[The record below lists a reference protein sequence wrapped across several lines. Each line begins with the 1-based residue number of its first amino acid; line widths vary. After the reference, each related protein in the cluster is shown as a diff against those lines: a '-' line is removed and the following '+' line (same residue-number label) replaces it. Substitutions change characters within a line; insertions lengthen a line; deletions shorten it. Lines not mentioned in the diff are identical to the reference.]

1 MNDNF
6 GKPAW
11 WGLGAMWFED
21 KQELLSLSMLFS
33 GKWKV
38 PNTVEQ
44 GFEDFF
50 FMAYSYK
57 LLVVSKIK
65 LLSGWNV
72 QLPDACGYSFS
83 QVAAEFITN
92 SKMR

>member
-1 MNDNF
+1 MTDNF

-11 WGLGAMWFED
+11 WELGAMWFED
-21 KQELLSLSMLFS
+21 KQELFSLSMLSS

-57 LLVVSKIK
+57 LLVVSKT
-65 LLSGWNV
+65 LEWLER
-72 QLPDACGYSFS
+72 L
-83 QVAAEFITN
+83 VARCLWISIFA
-92 SKMR
+92 SRS

>member
-1 MNDNF
+1 MTDNF

-21 KQELLSLSMLFS
+21 KQELFAILMLFS

-38 PNTVEQ
+38 PNTVVQ

-57 LLVVSKIK
+57 LLVVSKTHEWLK
-65 LLSGWNV
+65 RV
-72 QLPDACGYSFS
+72 
-83 QVAAEFITN
+83 VARCLWIFIFAT
-92 SKMR
+92 SS